1 MFKRK
6 EEKYLQKEKYLQVK
20 IFHDRDFDQLKLKI
34 NEFLETIGDNV
45 YTIKTVTQPETS
57 LAYGRGLVHVYYW
70 VYK

>member
-6 EEKYLQKEKYLQVK
+6 EEKYLQVE
-20 IFHDRDFDQLKLKI
+20 IFYDRDFDRIKLKI

-57 LAYGRGLVHVYYW
+57 STYGRGVVHVYYW

>member
-6 EEKYLQKEKYLQVK
+6 EEKYLQVE
-20 IFHDRDFDQLKLKI
+20 IFYDRDFDRIKQKI

-57 LAYGRGLVHVYYW
+57 SAYGRGVVHVYYW